1 MNTSAAGRLRTIILV
16 DATTT
21 MAAAAFMLAIRVTV
35 VHDGYLTLLTGIV
48 VVAGGVMASG
58 LLPLRHGHV
67 DRAMLHLATA
77 NWGIAIIAA
86 TIATFCWPLMVW
98 TALLPSVLAASLLS
112 GRALAAYVATSVV
125 VSFGVVLVG
134 LLQDFSGFSGRV
146 DERVRDT
153 VLIVT
158 APGLVAMVSLVAW
171 QNSASMQS
179 MLRDVTRS
187 RAELAGQAD
196 ELGRSRARVVAAT
209 DRERRR
215 IERDLHDGAQQR
227 LIGIG
232 IGLSR
237 ARALCG
243 SDPATAA
250 SLLDT
255 LREQLRSAHDD
266 VRDLAQGVYPPVLTE
281 HGLEAALQSAA
292 DRSTVPVTISLGRL
306 RRHPPSTEAA
316 VYFCCV
322 EALQNASKHGSASRI
337 LLAGDA
343 DESTLWIS
351 VTDDGGGFD
360 PAVATSGSGIIGM
373 RDRLGSIGGRLEVS
387 AAAGGATV
395 RCVVPISVA
404 PSR

>member
-1 MNTSAAGRLRTIILV
+1 MNTGAAARLRTIILV
-16 DATTT
+16 DVTTT
-21 MAAAAFMLAIRVTV
+21 LAAAAFMVAIRVGV
-35 VHDGYLTLLTGIV
+35 VHDGYLTLLTVIV
-48 VVAGGVMASG
+48 VAAGGVMASG
-58 LLPLRHGHV
+58 LLPLRRGRV
-67 DRAMLHLATA
+67 KRVMLHLAVA
-77 NWGIAIIAA
+77 NWSIAIIAA

-98 TALLPSVLAASLLS
+98 TALLPSVLAAALLS
-112 GRALAAYVATSVV
+112 GRELAAYVATSVV

-134 LLQDFSGFSGRV
+134 LLQDFSGFSGHV
-146 DERVRDT
+146 DEWVRDT
-153 VLIVT
+153 VMIFT
-158 APGLVAMVSLVAW
+158 APGLVAMVALMAW
-171 QNSASMQS
+171 QNSTSMQS
-179 MLRDVTRS
+179 MLSDVTRS
-187 RAELAGQAD
+187 RAELADQAD
-196 ELGRSRARVVAAT
+196 ELRRSRARVVAAT

-237 ARALCG
+237 ARALCE

-250 SLLDT
+250 TMLDT

-292 DRSTVPVTISLGRL
+292 DRSSVPVTISLGRL
-306 RRHPPSTEAA
+306 RRHPPTTEAA

-322 EALQNASKHGSASRI
+322 EALQNAAKHGSASRI

-343 DESTLWIS
+343 DDSMLWIS

-360 PAVATSGSGIIGM
+360 PALATAGSGIIGM

-387 AAAGGATV
+387 PSQGGSTV
-395 RCVVPISVA
+395 RCVVPIGTS
-404 PSR
+404 